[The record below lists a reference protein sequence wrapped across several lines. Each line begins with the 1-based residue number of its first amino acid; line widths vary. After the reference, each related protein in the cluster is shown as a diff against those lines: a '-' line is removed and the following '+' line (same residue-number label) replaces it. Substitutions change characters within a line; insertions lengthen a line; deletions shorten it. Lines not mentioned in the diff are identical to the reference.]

1 MSAIFRCDVGDG
13 SKNKDFKVSFD
24 FSRVRKV
31 AKTAECTGRREQGRK
46 GEKRKKKRK
55 LNKLQPVNVTAL
67 LHGAGATFLCSFVRY
82 RLSFVCSRLLV

>member
-13 SKNKDFKVSFD
+13 SKNRDFKVS
-24 FSRVRKV
+24 S
-31 AKTAECTGRREQGRK
+31 AECAKWQKQQSAQGAENREGREK
-46 GEKRKKKRK
+46 KEKRKRK

-67 LHGAGATFLCSFVRY
+67 LHGAGATFSLLFRY